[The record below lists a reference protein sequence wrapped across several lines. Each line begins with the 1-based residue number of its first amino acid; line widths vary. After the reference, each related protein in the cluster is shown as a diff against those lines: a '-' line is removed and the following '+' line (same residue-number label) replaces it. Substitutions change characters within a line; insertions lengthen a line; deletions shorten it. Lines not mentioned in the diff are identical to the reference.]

1 MKPAAMVLLFSA
13 IFAITG
19 TSAELRAQAGD
30 WYSRGIIR
38 QQTVDLIA
46 TRQKR
51 QNYDSYLA
59 RSVDCGFCKSTARS
73 LMHPALIQV
82 GPWDLPVQR

>member
-46 TRQKR
+46 TR
-51 QNYDSYLA
+51 
-59 RSVDCGFCKSTARS
+59 S